1 MDILFDKWRAHLKEQ
16 NINEKFV
23 EDGIIDKE
31 KYRNIVWFLRE
42 TNDYSGKLH
51 QLIRECIQNP
61 KEHKKYW
68 KTPNTHY
75 KQSLAIAGLIHPDL
89 SYLDLKKMRK
99 EALLYSAV
107 VNIKKTS
114 GKSRANIDQILNF
127 LKNDKKFIKEEILQL
142 KPKVVIVGGMKS
154 VKRIRSEIIELF
166 NLEKIDT
173 DLFVSKENNIY
184 FIATYHPSYPAIK
197 HQEWSEM
204 FQNIAR
210 KNKIDLA

>member
-1 MDILFDKWRAHLKEQ
+1 METLFDRWKTHLKQ
-16 NINEKFV
+16 RGINEKFV

-31 KYRNIVWFLRE
+31 KYRNIVWLLRE

-51 QLIRECIQNP
+51 QLIRECIHNP

-75 KQSLAIAGLIHPDL
+75 KQSLAIAGLLHPDL
-89 SYLDLKKMRK
+89 SYQELEKMKKK
-99 EALLYSAV
+99 ALLHAAV

-114 GKSRANIDQILNF
+114 GKRTANIDQIVDF
-127 LKNDKKFIKEEILQL
+127 LKNDKLFIKEEILLL

-154 VKRIRSEIIELF
+154 VKRIRNEMIALF
-166 NLEKIDT
+166 DLVKIDA
-173 DLFVSKENNIY
+173 DLFISKENNIY

-197 HQEWSEM
+197 HQIWTER
-204 FQNIAR
+204 FQHIAR
-210 KNKIDLA
+210 KYKIGLA

>member
-1 MDILFDKWRAHLKEQ
+1 
-16 NINEKFV
+16 
-23 EDGIIDKE
+23 
-31 KYRNIVWFLRE
+31 VWLLRE

-51 QLIRECIQNP
+51 ELIRKCIQNP

-75 KQSLAIAGLIHPDL
+75 KQSLAIAGLLHPEL
-89 SYLDLKKMRK
+89 SYRELKKMK
-99 EALLYSAV
+99 KKALVHAAV

-114 GKSRANIDQILNF
+114 GKSTANIDQIIDF
-127 LKNDKKFIKEEILQL
+127 LKNDRAFIKEEILML

-154 VKRIRSEIIELF
+154 VKRIRNEMIALF
-166 NLEKIDT
+166 DLEKIDE
-173 DLFVSKENNIY
+173 DLFVSKADNIY

-197 HQEWSEM
+197 HQIWAES

-210 KNKIDLA
+210 KYKIDLA